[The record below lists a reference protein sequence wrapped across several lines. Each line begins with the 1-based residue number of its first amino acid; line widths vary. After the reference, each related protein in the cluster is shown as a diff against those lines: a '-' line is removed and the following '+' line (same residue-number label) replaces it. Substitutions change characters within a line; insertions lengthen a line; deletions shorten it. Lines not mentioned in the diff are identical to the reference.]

1 MDKGEG
7 VAGVF
12 PPLARS
18 DYLMGKREASIRA
31 VKYGQ
36 SGEITVNGVTYN
48 NMMMAQGLTNEEVA
62 DVMNYILNSW
72 GNQSGDL
79 VTGEEIAAIE
89 AD

>member
-1 MDKGEG
+1 MENGEG
-7 VAGVF
+7 VPLVF

-18 DYLMGKREASIRA
+18 DYLMEKREAAIRA

-48 NMMMAQGLTNEEVA
+48 NMMMAQGLTDDEVA
-62 DVMNYILNSW
+62 DVMNFILNSW
-72 GNQSGDL
+72 GNQSDDL
-79 VTGEEIAAIE
+79 VTAADVGAIE